1 MGWAWLMAACTS
13 RAALLMSRSKS
24 NIREIRV
31 EPSELREV
39 ICDRPE
45 IAPSDC
51 SSGVATLEAM
61 VSGLAPGRL
70 ALTVIMGKSI
80 CGKRATGKKSRAR
93 TPTASMARQYRV
105 LATGR
110 KIKILKPFTAF
121 APLAH
126 SDEGAYNGQK
136 TSTPLGSCIGSVAGY
151 KAGRPP

>member
-1 MGWAWLMAACTS
+1 MAACTS
-13 RAALLMSRSKS
+13 RAALLISRFKS
-24 NIREIRV
+24 NIKEMRV

-39 ICDRPE
+39 ICASPE
-45 IAPSDC
+45 IAPRDC
-51 SSGVATLEAM
+51 SNGVATLEAI

-70 ALTVIMGKSI
+70 AVTVIMGKSI
-80 CGKRATGKKSRAR
+80 CGKGATGKKRKAN
-93 TPTASMARQYRV
+93 TPTAIMARQIRV

-110 KIKILKPFTAF
+110 KIKTLKPFTAF

-126 SDEGAYNGQK
+126 SDEGASNGQK